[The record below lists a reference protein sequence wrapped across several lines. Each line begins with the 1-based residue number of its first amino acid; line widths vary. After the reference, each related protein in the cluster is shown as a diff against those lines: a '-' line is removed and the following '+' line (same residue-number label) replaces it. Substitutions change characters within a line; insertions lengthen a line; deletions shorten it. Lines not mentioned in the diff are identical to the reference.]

1 MATWLLLKGMP
12 EVRWEG
18 QDSVEAIRTS
28 TCYREAEEMAQSV
41 KCLSQKHE
49 DLNSTLRIH
58 KNINSEH
65 KKKKGGGAGETE
77 ASADLEFAGQ
87 NW

>member
-1 MATWLLLKGMP
+1 
-12 EVRWEG
+12 
-18 QDSVEAIRTS
+18 
-28 TCYREAEEMAQSV
+28 MAQSV